1 MFSKKTDACLNNKN
15 VLRCV
20 FILALAVAMTAG
32 ATLYSALTTLAHSTI
47 AAALSPLVLA
57 LVLILVLL
65 LAAFYL
71 ARKISACATGMSA
84 LVAHCKQTNVDTLS
98 KPFASEHRCRELH
111 PLFDAYNKMLER
123 LSESTS
129 RIRQFSGDA
138 SHELRT
144 PLTIVRGETEVALR
158 WGKTKEEYRNTLIS
172 NMEEIERM
180 GRIIEDLL
188 TLAKSEAGE
197 LPLSITT
204 LSLSDLLQEMYLQAC
219 KLGADKNIEVYL
231 QHEADKEIR
240 LEGDDL
246 RLRQMFWN
254 LLSNALRYTPE
265 HGRVDIKLECD
276 GSNAIVAI
284 RDTGIGIEPDHIQHV
299 FERFYRTDEARNR
312 TDGGTGLGLAIVKWV
327 VEAHKGTIKV
337 ESEVN
342 VGSTFTVTL
351 PLG

>member
-129 RIRQFSGDA
+129 RIR
-138 SHELRT
+138 
-144 PLTIVRGETEVALR
+144 
-158 WGKTKEEYRNTLIS
+158 
-172 NMEEIERM
+172 
-180 GRIIEDLL
+180 
-188 TLAKSEAGE
+188 
-197 LPLSITT
+197 
-204 LSLSDLLQEMYLQAC
+204 
-219 KLGADKNIEVYL
+219 
-231 QHEADKEIR
+231 
-240 LEGDDL
+240 
-246 RLRQMFWN
+246 
-254 LLSNALRYTPE
+254 
-265 HGRVDIKLECD
+265 
-276 GSNAIVAI
+276 
-284 RDTGIGIEPDHIQHV
+284 
-299 FERFYRTDEARNR
+299 
-312 TDGGTGLGLAIVKWV
+312 
-327 VEAHKGTIKV
+327 
-337 ESEVN
+337 
-342 VGSTFTVTL
+342 
-351 PLG
+351 